1 MDLRKLKKLIE
12 LVEESGISELEITE
26 GEEKV
31 RINRGAT
38 TNQPQINQVTTH
50 PEFHQPLP
58 ASVETP
64 SADNKKIE
72 GTIIN
77 SPMVGT
83 FYTSSKPGAEP
94 FVKVG
99 SKVKTGDIL
108 CIIEAMKLLNEIQS
122 DYDGE
127 IVEVLVEN
135 AEPVE
140 FGQPLF
146 RII

>member
-99 SKVKTGDIL
+99 SKIKTGDIL

-146 RII
+146 RIN

>member
-127 IVEVLVEN
+127 IVEVLVDN

-146 RII
+146 RIN